1 MNTSSSSETPG
12 LIPPLAAPPAPPPA
26 PPPEAQP
33 GPKVVETHIS
43 TLFFVDDL
51 VLKRRKPVT
60 TGFLDFASVEARRLD
75 CEREVELNRRLAPD
89 VYLGVASF
97 DLPGAFTEPLVVM
110 RRLPVERRLSA
121 LLAEPD
127 AGEHVR
133 EVARIVA
140 SFHTRADR
148 GERIDAAATIDAVQ
162 ALWSAGFEQ
171 LSALP
176 GELVERAELDRAA
189 RLAHD
194 YLAGRRPL
202 FDQRLASGRAV
213 DGHGDLLAEDIFC
226 LEDGPRILDCLEFD
240 EHLRFGDALL
250 DLAFLAMDLER
261 LGAVD
266 LVPVLLDSYREFSS
280 DAWPDSLMHHFIAYR
295 AHVRMKVAW
304 IRYTQGDP
312 TAADQV
318 RALHQLCVDHL
329 ERGRVRM
336 VIVGGSPGTGKTT
349 VAKQLADG
357 LAISV
362 ISSDDVRDELMPR
375 AELATRTESARHDDL
390 HAGRYAP
397 ERTGAVYAELLRRA
411 AVLLEHGESVV
422 LDASWLDAGRRAEA
436 REMAAL
442 HHVPLCELRCDCPIE
457 VAAER
462 VGRRL
467 LAGSDASE
475 ATPAVARL
483 LAADPDPWPEATVL
497 HTAEASTSAEVT

>member
-1 MNTSSSSETPG
+1 MNSPSSSEIPG
-12 LIPPLAAPPAPPPA
+12 SASPRTHPREASRAP
-26 PPPEAQP
+26 E
-33 GPKVVETHIS
+33 VVETHIS

-89 VYLGVASF
+89 VYLGVASL
-97 DLPGAFTEPLVVM
+97 DLPGVFAEPLVVM
-110 RRLPVERRLSA
+110 RRLPVDRRLSA
-121 LLAEPD
+121 LLGEPD
-127 AGEHVR
+127 AGDHVR
-133 EVARIVA
+133 EVARVVA
-140 SFHTRADR
+140 SFHSRAAR
-148 GERIDAAATIDAVQ
+148 GTAIDAAATVEAVQ

-171 LSALP
+171 LSTL
-176 GELVERAELDRAA
+176 GGDLVDQAELDRAA

-194 YLAGRRPL
+194 FLAGRKPL
-202 FDQRLASGRAV
+202 FDQRLADGRAV

-226 LEDGPRILDCLEFD
+226 MDDGPRILDCLEFD

-250 DLAFLAMDLER
+250 DVAFLAMDLER
-261 LGAVD
+261 LGAPD

-280 DAWPDSLMHHFIAYR
+280 DSWPDSLMHHFIAYR

-304 IRYTQGDP
+304 IRHNQGDP
-312 TAADQV
+312 AAAEQV
-318 RALHQLCVDHL
+318 EALHQLCIDHL
-329 ERGRVRM
+329 ERGRVRL

-349 VAKQLADG
+349 VARQLAGG
-357 LAISV
+357 LDVSV

-375 AELATRTESARHDDL
+375 TDRSHQDDL
-390 HAGRYAP
+390 HAGRYSP
-397 ERTGAVYAELLRRA
+397 ERIEAVYAELLRRA

-436 REMAAL
+436 RAMAAS
-442 HHVPLCELRCDCPIE
+442 HRVPLCELRCDCPVE

-462 VGRRL
+462 VRQRQL
-467 LAGSDASE
+467 HETDASE

-483 LAADPDPWPEATVL
+483 LAEDLNPWPEATVL
-497 HTAEASTSAEVT
+497 NTADS